1 LFRSVD
7 VAVVDIEDAITIEKG
22 GRPGRVG
29 FFGRA
34 HRNFDRLHVAGI
46 GNNRR
51 KPIKLEVSAH

>member
-1 LFRSVD
+1 
-7 VAVVDIEDAITIEKG
+7 VVDIEDAITIEKG

-51 KPIKLEVSAH
+51 KPIKLEGSAH